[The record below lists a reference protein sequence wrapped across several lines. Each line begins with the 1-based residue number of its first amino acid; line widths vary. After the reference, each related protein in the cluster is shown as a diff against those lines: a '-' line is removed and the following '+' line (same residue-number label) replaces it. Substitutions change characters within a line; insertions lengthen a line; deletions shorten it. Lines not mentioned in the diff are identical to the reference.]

1 MGHVGS
7 CDSTI
12 KLPRTLNSTTIRCG
26 PAWCAQSASGL
37 DTSTL
42 KLSTR
47 KVQNDHATSTARH
60 TATCPQARTPIDTMR
75 EDSMLVTS
83 TRCPIAEFGQVSAWL
98 DTSGMRAMHG
108 EMTQSQRVESD
119 RHKGSP
125 SRLVWCVIARQE
137 HLHLQNGRKQREQR
151 RNARLPWSWWSR
163 GSSFRLLG
171 VAGHLECTCH
181 LTYLRSLLCLRFQTL
196 WPCDG
201 VKL

>member
-12 KLPRTLNSTTIRCG
+12 KLPRPLNSTTIRCG
-26 PAWCAQSASGL
+26 PTRCAQSASGL

-42 KLSTR
+42 KLSTC

-75 EDSMLVTS
+75 EDSMLVPS

-125 SRLVWCVIARQE
+125 SRLVWCVIARPSTEWPETKRTAAECPASLELVVQGE
-137 HLHLQNGRKQREQR
+137 LLSTSR
-151 RNARLPWSWWSR
+151 RCRAS
-163 GSSFRLLG
+163 
-171 VAGHLECTCH
+171 
-181 LTYLRSLLCLRFQTL
+181 
-196 WPCDG
+196 
-201 VKL
+201 